1 MTLNEFKEKLA
12 SSLSSTG
19 AKKVAATLA
28 ITMALSVVAAPAVYA
43 SVPAG
48 NIVGDAQV
56 TEDRTEIKIDDA
68 QDIHKGFYGFDRYG
82 NQTITMAD
90 IKKAIELSD
99 ILNGYYFD
107 AVNYTNTTKEE
118 VLELDVDK
126 MYEKYIIARYG
137 KKDRTAEFCAKNL
150 ENKPAIDAYITFS
163 CGTVSNNIK
172 QVVGQK
178 VNEVISSE
186 GFRMTQSPRV
196 IITNTSLYVAVEV
209 QGQTQLIE
217 LNGEAV
223 DEIIYMCNSLDNH
236 YNIALNNIAGYS
248 DYYENTLAYNG
259 VDQTTSHSA
268 WLSLPDSEK
277 QEEILAAITTYE
289 NLDSDTYYEIICED
303 TDEATRLS
311 KYEQELLRD
320 LGYDR
325 VQVRNAVKRDAV
337 LQEVLQIRLSK

>member
-1 MTLNEFKEKLA
+1 MTLNEFKEKL
-12 SSLSSTG
+12 SSGSYSTG
-19 AKKVAATLA
+19 AKKVVATIAIAATL
-28 ITMALSVVAAPAVYA
+28 MVATTPLVHAA
-43 SVPAG
+43 VPAE
-48 NIVGDAQV
+48 NIVGDAQI

-68 QDIHKGFYGFDRYG
+68 QDIHKEFYGFDKYG

-90 IKKAIELSD
+90 IKKAIELSN

-107 AVNYTNTTKEE
+107 AVEYTNTTKNE
-118 VLELDVDK
+118 VLDLDVDK
-126 MYEKYIIARYG
+126 MYEQYLIAKYG
-137 KKDRTAEFCAKNL
+137 KKDRTSEFCAKNL
-150 ENKPAIDAYITFS
+150 ENKPAVDAFITFS

-178 VNEVISSE
+178 VNEVIANE
-186 GFRMTQSPRV
+186 GFKMTQSPRV

-223 DEIIYMCNSLDNH
+223 EEIIYMCNSLDNH
-236 YNIALNNIAGYS
+236 YNIALNNVAGYS
-248 DYYENTLAYNG
+248 DYYENTFAYNG
-259 VDQTTSHSA
+259 VDSTTSHSA

-289 NLDSDTYYEIICED
+289 NLGNEYCYEVICENP
-303 TDEATRLS
+303 DETSRLS